1 MLSLGENIK
10 LLKSVF
16 QISFLYINKQ
26 NKINFKKQGE
36 KRIMERLKKEDII
49 EAIMEAGISET
60 KKGAGDVIATV
71 DAVIEAV
78 AKKLAVDVKAPIGK
92 YITVEK
98 SHVDERQ
105 GRNPSTQEVI
115 TIPASDKL
123 KIKKTS
129 QLDKL
134 V

>member
-1 MLSLGENIK
+1 
-10 LLKSVF
+10 
-16 QISFLYINKQ
+16 
-26 NKINFKKQGE
+26 
-36 KRIMERLKKEDII
+36 MERLKKDDII

-60 KKGAGDVIATV
+60 KKGAVDVIATV

-98 SHVDERQ
+98 AHKEASI
-105 GRNPSTQEVI
+105 GRNPASGE
-115 TIPASDKL
+115 TINIEAKDVL
-123 KIKKTS
+123 KVKKSS

>member
-1 MLSLGENIK
+1 
-10 LLKSVF
+10 
-16 QISFLYINKQ
+16 
-26 NKINFKKQGE
+26 
-36 KRIMERLKKEDII
+36 MERLKKEDII

-60 KKGAGDVIATV
+60 KKGAVDVIVTV

-98 SHVDERQ
+98 AHKEASI
-105 GRNPSTQEVI
+105 GRNPASGE
-115 TIPASDKL
+115 TINIEAKDVL
-123 KIKKTS
+123 KVKKSS

>member
-1 MLSLGENIK
+1 
-10 LLKSVF
+10 
-16 QISFLYINKQ
+16 
-26 NKINFKKQGE
+26 
-36 KRIMERLKKEDII
+36 MERLKKEDII

>member
-1 MLSLGENIK
+1 
-10 LLKSVF
+10 
-16 QISFLYINKQ
+16 
-26 NKINFKKQGE
+26 
-36 KRIMERLKKEDII
+36 MERLKKEDII

-98 SHVDERQ
+98 AHKEASI
-105 GRNPSTQEVI
+105 GRNPANGEAINIEAKDV
-115 TIPASDKL
+115 L
-123 KIKKTS
+123 KVKKSS

>member
-1 MLSLGENIK
+1 
-10 LLKSVF
+10 
-16 QISFLYINKQ
+16 
-26 NKINFKKQGE
+26 
-36 KRIMERLKKEDII
+36 MERLKKEDII

-78 AKKLAVDVKAPIGK
+78 AKKLVVDVKAPIGK
-92 YITVEK
+92 YIAVEK
-98 SHVDERQ
+98 AHKEAYIAK
-105 GRNPSTQEVI
+105 NP
-115 TIPASDKL
+115 ANGSDVNVSEKDVL
-123 KIKKTS
+123 KVKKSS

>member
-1 MLSLGENIK
+1 
-10 LLKSVF
+10 
-16 QISFLYINKQ
+16 
-26 NKINFKKQGE
+26 
-36 KRIMERLKKEDII
+36 MERLKKEDII

-78 AKKLAVDVKAPIGK
+78 AKKLVVDVKAPIGK

-98 SHVDERQ
+98 AHKESYEAK
-105 GRNPSTQEVI
+105 NPKTGESVSVEAKDI
-115 TIPASDKL
+115 L
-123 KIKKTS
+123 KVKKSS